1 MSTQVSADLTIKE
14 AAHLA
19 GVAPRRI
26 EKDCEE
32 GIVPRR
38 KTKLWMRKTVAAHVP
53 MHAVAYAR
61 AMQSLDGIKMEKKS
75 KRLVWKFLR
84 SSKSDKFGSLE
95 LSPGLTLHLEPLV
108 TEVWDRTR
116 IYLETR
122 HEHLA
127 VDSEI
132 LGGEPI
138 LKGTRI
144 TCQSVL
150 GRIEGGETLDDLVE
164 DYPEISK
171 EAFEAAL
178 IYAKAHP
185 PRGRPASG
193 KPWRKAA

>member
-1 MSTQVSADLTIKE
+1 MKSA
-14 AAHLA
+14 
-19 GVAPRRI
+19 
-26 EKDCEE
+26 
-32 GIVPRR
+32 
-38 KTKLWMRKTVAAHVP
+38 
-53 MHAVAYAR
+53 
-61 AMQSLDGIKMEKKS
+61 
-75 KRLVWKFLR
+75 
-84 SSKSDKFGSLE
+84 KFGSLE

-108 TEVWDRTR
+108 TEAWDRTH

-122 HEHLA
+122 HGHLA
-127 VDSEI
+127 VDPEI

-150 GRIEGGETLDDLVE
+150 GRVEGGETFDDLVE

-171 EAFEAAL
+171 EAFEAVL
-178 IYAKAHP
+178 IYANAHP